1 MDHQLDDQKQLAG
14 WLAAQPL
21 GARVAIDGESV
32 WLRPGEGGAE
42 LAACLWPDPSGEQV
56 QAALRHGFASA
67 RDFDAG
73 LALADDGRGL
83 VLSCWLP
90 SCRSWSDAA
99 PALEQ
104 LLDQLAAWRAALAPP
119 PAQQRAAAGGA
130 ARHEQ
135 RMRAMLAG
143 ARP

>member
-1 MDHQLDDQKQLAG
+1 MTDHDQLAR
-14 WLAAQPL
+14 WLRAQPL

-42 LAACLWPDPSGEQV
+42 LAACLWPDPSGEQL

-67 RDFDAG
+67 LDFEAG
-73 LALADDGRGL
+73 LGLCADGL

-90 SCRSWSDAA
+90 ACGGWREAA

-104 LLDQLAAWRAALAPP
+104 LLDQLAAWRAVLAAPREKARP
-119 PAQQRAAAGGA
+119 AAGLAGS

-135 RMRAMLAG
+135 RMRQLLAG

>member
-1 MDHQLDDQKQLAG
+1 MDNHDQLAR
-14 WLAAQPL
+14 WLCAQPL
-21 GARVAIDGESV
+21 GERIAIDGESV

-42 LAACLWPDPSGEQV
+42 LTACLWPDPSGAQV
-56 QAALRHGFASA
+56 LAALRHGFASA
-67 RDFDAG
+67 AHFDAG
-73 LALADDGRGL
+73 LSQSDDGL
-83 VLSCWLP
+83 LLSCWLP
-90 SCRSWSDAA
+90 SCGGWSAAA

-119 PAQQRAAAGGA
+119 RDRPRPPAGGA

-135 RMRAMLAG
+135 RMRQLLGG